1 MIFKMDDDV
10 LKRRLKFY
18 MPALFVF
25 AGIVSVSIFSIL
37 LKTVYQLSSSLISYL
52 YIFIFILIAVFC
64 VSIYFDCLKLEKGKY
79 VAIGKI
85 YVIKAGI
92 AVVLVAI
99 FSYSLHIYLGKI
111 SIFEMLNIRLIM
123 VIFLISV
130 AMSIASTSFNIL
142 VRPLYKKT
150 GKKEYH
156 LPIAYNFIP
165 ISIATVIFIVTFVNG
180 MHYRSEIVYD
190 RQYDIIIKKGYAND
204 FINSISDSLEKY
216 VTVSD
221 NITGYMNMIY
231 RNNYTL
237 DNYVDI
243 LSRYLSTRYT
253 NDSNISSVSVYFG
266 DLENVNIINI
276 NTNEINKLSI
286 DWKYD
291 ISDLVEIKT
300 NLRPNIGVNYTTR
313 LATETNALIDITSNA
328 ETFYIYNPIILNNR
342 HVGFVS
348 IEVRSSVYLD
358 VLSND
363 MFKSQLNIF
372 LTDDTYN
379 IKASNNPSLIGNT
392 QRDLDNTAIGLEI
405 KKNQHNNYRNNIT
418 DVNVISVEDSNV
430 LAIKYSLFNNLYII
444 NIWQHKSAYQNQLF
458 RNTII
463 RSSVAIYL
471 GLLAFLLVIL
481 ALILSLRKTLVFAK
495 NVSESLS
502 EGEGDLTIRLPVIS
516 NNESGDLVH
525 SFNKFLDKVRNIIVS
540 VKNNAYTLTGNIQN
554 MRASISISISDFNT
568 IYKEF
573 ETELANSNKI
583 AESSANAARVSF
595 MQRTRFTAVNE
606 TVQLLL
612 DNINDINDKM
622 KQQSEAVAKT
632 SSSVQQMMANIVTV
646 SHGATKAND
655 YAKILYTEAQDGSNI
670 GESVVG
676 SIQSIKEYSKQITNI
691 TQVIHNIAEQTNLL
705 AMNAAIEAAHA
716 GDHGRGFTVVAD
728 KIRKLAEDTGEN
740 SKIIN
745 EIIEE
750 TTQAIDHTVSLAFKS
765 SESMGKILEGS
776 NTLADLI
783 ATISGAN
790 DELDIGRREILMNI
804 SNLNNITED
813 VQELSLKQMQMSSA
827 VSQNISSVDKLAED
841 VVNVVNT
848 AETEMK
854 ELVHSIEN
862 VSNLSSTSSNNM
874 ETMDKRIKELQ
885 YIFLQLYKLVI
896 SFKTEK
902 TEEDIEKEKKK
913 LTAADKKRIK
923 LQRKAEK
930 EKIRE
935 EKRKLKEL
943 KKESAKVKK

>member
-516 NNESGDLVH
+516 NNESGELVH

>member
-1 MIFKMDDDV
+1 MIFKMDENT

-18 MPALFVF
+18 LPALFIL
-25 AGIVSVSIFSIL
+25 AGVVSVAIFSIL

-64 VSIYFDCLKLEKGKY
+64 ISIYFDCLKLERGKFI
-79 VAIGKI
+79 AIGKI
-85 YVIKAGI
+85 YVIKAGV

-142 VRPLYKKT
+142 VKPLYKKT
-150 GKKEYH
+150 GRREYH
-156 LPIAYNFIP
+156 LPIAYNFLP
-165 ISIATVIFIVTFVNG
+165 ISIATVIFIATFVNG
-180 MHYRSEIVYD
+180 MHYRSEIIYD
-190 RQYDIIIKKGYAND
+190 RQYDIITKKGYAND
-204 FINSISDSLEKY
+204 FANNMADSLGKY
-216 VTVSD
+216 VTVAN
-221 NITGYMNMIY
+221 NISAYLNIIY
-231 RNNYTL
+231 RNIYTL
-237 DNYVDI
+237 DTYTDL
-243 LSRYLSTRYT
+243 LSSYLSTRYA
-253 NDSNISSVSVYFG
+253 NDNNISSVGIYFG
-266 DLENVNIINI
+266 DLENVNIAV

-286 DWKYD
+286 NWKYD
-291 ISDLVEIKT
+291 INDLASIET
-300 NLRPNIGVNYTTR
+300 NGRPNIANNYITR
-313 LATETNALIDITSNA
+313 LATETNSLIDITANA
-328 ETFYIYNPIILNNR
+328 NTFYIYSPILLNNR

-348 IEVRSSVYLD
+348 LEVRSSIYLD
-358 VLSND
+358 VLSD
-363 MFKSQLNIF
+363 DTFKTNLNIF
-372 LTDDTYN
+372 LTDDSYS
-379 IKASNNPSLIGNT
+379 IKASNNPSLIGDT
-392 QRDLDNTAIGLEI
+392 QRDFDSTAIGIEI
-405 KKNQHNNYRNNIT
+405 KNNTHNNYRNNIV
-418 DVNVISVEDSNV
+418 DVNVISFQDTNIV
-430 LAIKYSLFNNLYII
+430 AIKYALFNNLYII
-444 NIWQHKSAYQNQLF
+444 NMWQHNSAYKNQLF

-463 RSSVAIYL
+463 KASVSIYL
-471 GLLAFLLVIL
+471 GLLAFLVVIL

-516 NNESGDLVH
+516 NNESGELVH
-525 SFNKFLDKVRNIIVS
+525 SFNKFLDKVKNIIVS

-554 MRASISISISDFNT
+554 MRASISLSISDFNT

-612 DNINDINDKM
+612 ENINDINDKM
-622 KQQSEAVAKT
+622 KQESEAVTKT

-655 YAKILYTEAQDGSNI
+655 YAKILYTEAQEGSNI

-716 GDHGRGFTVVAD
+716 GEHGRGFTVVAD

-783 ATISGAN
+783 STISGAN

-848 AETEMK
+848 AETE
-854 ELVHSIEN
+854 
-862 VSNLSSTSSNNM
+862 
-874 ETMDKRIKELQ
+874 
-885 YIFLQLYKLVI
+885 
-896 SFKTEK
+896 
-902 TEEDIEKEKKK
+902 
-913 LTAADKKRIK
+913 
-923 LQRKAEK
+923 
-930 EKIRE
+930 
-935 EKRKLKEL
+935 
-943 KKESAKVKK
+943 